1 VLCSITST
9 NKGGNKMKNHFKII
23 TILLLIVLIGLSGCT
38 EKTTNE
44 ATNETSENDA
54 EKITLTIFHAGS
66 LSMPFDEAE
75 QAFEAA
81 HPDVDILREPKGSR
95 ATMRKVTDLGR
106 IADVIAVADYAG
118 IETLMFPE
126 YADWYAAF
134 ARNKM
139 VIIFNNNSI
148 YADEITTD
156 NWQEILT
163 RDGVEVAHSEP
174 NDDPCGYR
182 AVIVY
187 NLSSQFYN
195 DPSIE
200 EKLIENTPPT
210 NIRSTETDLLALL
223 DAGELDYVFIYRSIA
238 VQHEYR
244 FVELP
249 PELSLSEIEHKD
261 FYYNG
266 TCPLSDGTVKH
277 GAPIVYGITIP
288 INAEH
293 PEIAQEFVEF
303 ILGSSGQQ
311 IMEKNGQPSI
321 VPAKTN
327 DIDLVPDNIKP
338 LVEEL
343 N

>member
-1 VLCSITST
+1 
-9 NKGGNKMKNHFKII
+9 MKNHFKII

-44 ATNETSENDA
+44 ATNEATNETSKNDA

-118 IETLMFPE
+118 IENLMFPE

-139 VIIFNNNSI
+139 VIIFTNTSI
-148 YADEITTD
+148 YADEITTN

-195 DPSIE
+195 NPSIE
-200 EKLIENTPPT
+200 EKLIENTPST
-210 NIRSTETDLLALL
+210 NIRSTETDLLAIL
-223 DAGELDYVFIYRSIA
+223 DAGEVDYVFIYRSIA
-238 VQHEYR
+238 VQHKYR

-266 TCPLSDGTVKH
+266 TCTLSDGTVIH

-293 PEIAQEFVEF
+293 PETAQEFVEF